1 MPLSKTKNFY
11 FYRPILNRDG
21 YIFSDLLNAVIGQGM
36 NGKVVTIGEE
46 RMVVNACRSGEF
58 TVIYV
63 QYLKSDE
70 LPKVANESD
79 GKDEQNLEVPQGKSL
94 SYKNVFAYDI
104 QRDLLIA
111 AHLHACPQIGRLKMC
126 LREIGKEVGILSKNS
141 DLTFLHIMDRGLVD
155 KIRQAKI
162 ITTAEFTSRDYYS
175 GEMIKEKNLLKYESF
190 LAGKNFD
197 KITKLKGKNGESIK
211 GIVQFIL
218 DDIISNN
225 DMPDS
230 FDIKMNIDGEEV
242 DFQRYYKR
250 HNIEVLMDQENQKY
264 VDYKDL
270 ESKLINTLQSY
281 SEHENQY
288 KDNN

>member
-1 MPLSKTKNFY
+1 MPTSKTKNFY
-11 FYRPILNRDG
+11 FYRPTLNRDN
-21 YIFSDLLNAVIGQGM
+21 YTFPDLLNAVIEQGT
-36 NGKVVTIGEE
+36 NGKIVTIGEE
-46 RMVVNACRSGEF
+46 RMVVNAYRNGEPA
-58 TVIYV
+58 IICV

-94 SYKNVFAYDI
+94 SYKNIFAYDD
-104 QRDLLIA
+104 QQNLLIT

-126 LREIGKEVGILSKNS
+126 LREIGKEAGILSKNS
-141 DLTFLHIMDRGLVD
+141 DLTFSHIMDRGLVD
-155 KIRQAKI
+155 KIKQAKT

-175 GEMIKEKNLLKYESF
+175 GEMIKEKNLLKYEDF

-197 KITKLKGKNGESIK
+197 KITKLKSKNGENIK
-211 GIVQFIL
+211 SIVQFVL
-218 DDIISNN
+218 DDIVGNN

-264 VDYKDL
+264 VNYKDL
-270 ESKLINTLQSY
+270 EDKLINALRSY
-281 SEHENQY
+281 GEHEN
-288 KDNN
+288 

>member
-1 MPLSKTKNFY
+1 MPTSKTKNFY
-11 FYRPILNRDG
+11 FYRPTLNRDN
-21 YIFSDLLNAVIGQGM
+21 YTFPDLLNAVIEQGT
-36 NGKVVTIGEE
+36 NGKIVTIGEE
-46 RMVVNACRSGEF
+46 RMVVNAYRNGELA
-58 TVIYV
+58 VICV

-94 SYKNVFAYDI
+94 SYKNIFAYDD
-104 QRDLLIA
+104 QQNLLIT

-126 LREIGKEVGILSKNS
+126 LREIGKEAGILSKNS
-141 DLTFLHIMDRGLVD
+141 DLTFSHIMDRGLVD
-155 KIRQAKI
+155 KIKQAKT

-175 GEMIKEKNLLKYESF
+175 GEMIKEKNLLKYEDF
-190 LAGKNFD
+190 LAGRNFD
-197 KITKLKGKNGESIK
+197 KITKLKSKNGENIK
-211 GIVQFIL
+211 NIVQFVL
-218 DDIISNN
+218 DDIVGNN

-264 VDYKDL
+264 VNYKDL
-270 ESKLINTLQSY
+270 EDKLINELRSY
-281 SEHENQY
+281 GEHEN
-288 KDNN
+288 

>member
-1 MPLSKTKNFY
+1 MSVSKTKNFY
-11 FYRPILNRDG
+11 FYHPTLNKDD
-21 YIFSDLLNAVIGQGM
+21 YTFSDLLNFIIEQGT
-36 NGKVVTIGEE
+36 NGKIVTIGEE
-46 RMVVNACRSGEF
+46 RMIVNAYHNGKF
-58 TVIYV
+58 VVIYV

-79 GKDEQNLEVPQGKSL
+79 GKDEQNLKVPQGKSL
-94 SYKNVFAYDI
+94 SYKNVFAYDDR
-104 QRDLLIA
+104 QNLLVTA
-111 AHLHACPQIGRLKMC
+111 RLHACPQIGRLKIC

-141 DLTFLHIMDRGLVD
+141 DLTFSHIMNRGLVD
-155 KIRQAKI
+155 KIKQAKI

-175 GEMIKEKNLLKYESF
+175 GEMVKEKNLLKYENF

-218 DDIISNN
+218 DDIIGNN

-250 HNIEVLMDQENQKY
+250 HNIEVLMDRKNQKY

-270 ESKLINTLQSY
+270 EDKLVNALQSY
-281 SEHENQY
+281 SKHEN
-288 KDNN
+288 